1 MNETADIPKA
11 TKNTTPPSQ
20 RSFAEKRAIYRRIRP
35 TVKKTIENSGL
46 DLADPL
52 TRHTVQSVAFDAAA
66 SVDEDAQREIGAQG
80 ATIAAQEQDISK
92 LTIEKE
98 DALKRAGIDSLTR
111 LPNRER
117 FDKDLE
123 KRIAEAQRTKRS
135 FYVLFFDID
144 HFKDVNDAYGHS
156 MGDAVLRRI
165 KELRRISRL
174 EEDIYRYGGEEFTQI
189 AEIDEKNDNE
199 QELIHLI
206 KRYQS
211 LMINITSEL
220 FAGATVVE
228 NMKDGTTVREMT
240 DFSIG
245 IAKFQPDD
253 TPESLVD
260 RADAAMRHAKKHED
274 TASFAHSDSRRATHY
289 RQIK

>member
-1 MNETADIPKA
+1 MNETADTPKA
-11 TKNTTPPSQ
+11 TRNTTPPSQ
-20 RSFAEKRAIYRRIRP
+20 RSIAEKRVIYRRIRP

-66 SVDEDAQREIGAQG
+66 SVDEDAQREIDTQG
-80 ATIAAQEQDISK
+80 ATITAQEQDISK

-117 FDKDLE
+117 FDENLE
-123 KRIAEAQRTKRS
+123 NRIAEAQKTGRS
-135 FYVLFFDID
+135 FYLLFFDID

-189 AEIDEKNDNE
+189 AENDNE

-206 KRYQS
+206 RRYQS

-253 TPESLVD
+253 TPKSLVD
-260 RADAAMRHAKKHED
+260 RADSAMRHAKKHED
-274 TASFAHSDSRRATHY
+274 TVSFAHSDSRGATHY